1 MPEDGD
7 KFTNEQA
14 MEIGPENW
22 QEVAGQY
29 EGEPEWSI
37 SNDWHSGL
45 YEDRSKAWGYD
56 DGMPVYAGINIAGNK
71 YHVYWIK
78 NQDLIWLDPTLR

>member
-7 KFTNEQA
+7 EFTNEQA

-29 EGEPEWSI
+29 GDDPEWSI
-37 SNDWHSGL
+37 SNNWHSGL
-45 YEDRSKAWGYD
+45 FDPRAKDWGYD
-56 DGMPVYAGINIAGNK
+56 DSMPVYAGINIGGNK

-78 NQDLIWLDPTLR
+78 NQDLIWLDPTLQ